1 MAEERR
7 EPVRDET
14 LSHELVPVAIRAER
28 RLGVVGMQDAH
39 PVEPDT
45 RVEVYEC
52 SVERV
57 SVRDVDS

>member
-7 EPVRDET
+7 EPVSNET
-14 LSHELVPVAIRAER
+14 LPHEFVPVAIRAER

-39 PVEPDT
+39 PVKPDT

-57 SVRDVDS
+57 RVRDIDS

>member
-14 LSHELVPVAIRAER
+14 LAHELVPVAIRAER
-28 RLGVVGMQDAH
+28 RLGVVGMQEAH

-57 SVRDVDS
+57 CVRDVDS